1 MSNLNS
7 KWYAG
12 LRAELTKEV
21 KLAVR
26 IETRKGNAKWGT
38 VAIKDRKRENRKSV
52 IIPIFEMFASPDEK
66 NGRSLAYHAEVAAE
80 MVVRHE
86 LGMSLWAND
95 GDVAAD
101 TDEDCVGVELNR
113 SELDMMNKLI
123 DAVQSTSLAS
133 QRK

>member
-7 KWYAG
+7 KWYNG

-26 IETRKGNAKWGT
+26 IECRKGNTKWGT
-38 VAIKDRKRENRKSV
+38 VAVKDRKRDNRKSV
-52 IIPIFEMFASPDEK
+52 TVPIFEMFASPDDR

-80 MVVRHE
+80 KVIRYE
-86 LGMSLWAND
+86 LGMSLWSD
-95 GDVAAD
+95 EVAD
-101 TDEDCVGVELNR
+101 TDDDCVGVELNR
-113 SELDMMNKLI
+113 SELDMMGKLI
-123 DAVQSTSLAS
+123 EAVQTTTLAS